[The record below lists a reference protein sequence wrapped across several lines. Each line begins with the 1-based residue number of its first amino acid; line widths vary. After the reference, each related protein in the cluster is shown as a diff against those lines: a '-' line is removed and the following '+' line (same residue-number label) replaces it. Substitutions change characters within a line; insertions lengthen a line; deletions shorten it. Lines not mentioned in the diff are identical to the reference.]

1 MPRIL
6 VTREFAEPLQRLLV
20 AQGCEV
26 VHVPLVELEATHTP
40 APDSSPDAVVVTSQA
55 VVRFVPE
62 LRSHIQGSRVIAV
75 GMATAE
81 ALLAH
86 GVVPNDV
93 GRSGGLE
100 ALAYLQLKEGERA
113 WYVGAQNPSPKLAA
127 ALDEMGIERWP
138 VYQNTRPA
146 GFEEL
151 LRGAEFDGIAF
162 TSGSAVRAF
171 VEVRGV
177 PQCPVF
183 ALGSSTAEV
192 AEELGVGVTAIAE
205 RASFTKLA
213 DVVASGF

>member
-6 VTREFAEPLQRLLV
+6 VTREFAEPLQGFLV
-20 AQGCEV
+20 DQGCEV
-26 VHVPLVELEATHTP
+26 IHVPLVELEATHTP

-62 LRSHIQGSRVIAV
+62 LRSYIQGARVIAV

-100 ALAYLQLKEGERA
+100 ALVYLQLEKGERA
-113 WYVGAQNPSPKLAA
+113 WYVGAEKPSPKLAA
-127 ALDEMGIERWP
+127 ALDEMGLERWP
-138 VYQNTRPA
+138 VYHNTRPV
-146 GFEEL
+146 GFEGL
-151 LRGAEFDGIAF
+151 LGEAKFDGVAF

-177 PQCPVF
+177 PHCPVF

-192 AEELGVGVTAIAE
+192 AEELGVEVTAIAE
-205 RASFTKLA
+205 KASLMKLA
-213 DVVASGF
+213 EAIAGQF